1 MASRIL
7 RSNILRTKGRCRTPN
22 PRQASEEGMTPGN
35 VHPLGFHVTS
45 ILAPMAIALGVL
57 VVAWLAGWTKP
68 RSYRLTR

>member
-1 MASRIL
+1 
-7 RSNILRTKGRCRTPN
+7 
-22 PRQASEEGMTPGN
+22 MTPGN